1 VRHFSVDTEAAE
13 RRRGDSPYREFLRVP
28 MMSAGLY
35 ELAAGD
41 TDIQTPHRE
50 DELYVV
56 LGGRGSFTASG
67 TTIGVVAG
75 SMMFVPAREAHL
87 FHDIVE
93 DLRVLVFF
101 SPAET

>member
-1 VRHFSVDTEAAE
+1 MRHFSVDTQSAE
-13 RRRGDSPYREFLRVP
+13 RRRGDSPYLEFLRVP
-28 MMSAGLY
+28 TMSAGLY

-50 DELYVV
+50 DEMYVV
-56 LGGRGSFTASG
+56 LGGQGSFTAAG
-67 TTIGVVAG
+67 TTIRVAAG
-75 SMMFVPAREAHL
+75 SIMFVPAREAHL